1 MKLNW
6 KDRLK
11 DESNHR
17 LFELFSEK
25 KRINI
30 DPQIFAGNL
39 LFERKYDLEL
49 LKNTKKEL
57 IESIN
62 DAFKRKYNTEPQKI
76 KKENII
82 KELVMRTIFAL
93 AVFGIIIN
101 SNEIKFEFE
110 SLIIDNKIIAIIM
123 GALSFIP
130 LIWLKKS
137 NENTIKKVERE
148 SLKKNNMINKINS
161 ELRF

>member
-101 SNEIKFEFE
+101 SNEIKFEFA

>member
-57 IESIN
+57 IESID
-62 DAFKRKYNTEPQKI
+62 DAFKRKYNTEPHKI

-82 KELVMRTIFAL
+82 KELVIRTLLAL
-93 AVFGIIIN
+93 AVFGIILN
-101 SNEIKFEFE
+101 SNEIRFEFA
-110 SLIIDNKIIAIIM
+110 SLIIDNKIIAIIL
-123 GALSFIP
+123 GHLVLFH
-130 LIWLKKS
+130 
-137 NENTIKKVERE
+137 
-148 SLKKNNMINKINS
+148 
-161 ELRF
+161 

>member
-39 LFERKYDLEL
+39 LFERKYDLES

-57 IESIN
+57 IESME
-62 DAFKRKYNTEPQKI
+62 DTFKRKYNTEPQKI

-82 KELVMRTIFAL
+82 KELIMRTIFAL

-101 SNEIKFEFE
+101 SNEIRFEFA

-123 GALSFIP
+123 GAFSFIP

-137 NENTIKKVERE
+137 TENAIKKVEKE